1 MNKTRYTSLKIFTAR
16 DWLFV
21 CANSKVVNKS
31 SPTRM
36 QNRLSSDNAKSSNY
50 RVYTIEKNKTL

>member
-1 MNKTRYTSLKIFTAR
+1 MNMNKIRYTSLKIFTAR

-31 SPTRM
+31 SPIKM
-36 QNRLSSDNAKSSNY
+36 QNRLSNDNAKSSNY
-50 RVYTIEKNKTL
+50 V